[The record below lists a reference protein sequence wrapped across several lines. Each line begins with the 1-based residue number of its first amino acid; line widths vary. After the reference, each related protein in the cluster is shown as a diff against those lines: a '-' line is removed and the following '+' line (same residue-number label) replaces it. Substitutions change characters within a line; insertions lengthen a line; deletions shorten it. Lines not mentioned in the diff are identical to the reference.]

1 MSQFRWRMLIFGDF
15 DYCRMLILVVLIGG
29 ECWSVRISGAF
40 LSTVD
45 QSGSVTLAS
54 GPSASFGQ
62 SGFGQTSSGSSQ
74 TGGGRNNQSVTPQA
88 STFVSPQAN
97 NVFAS
102 SPVYYTSAP
111 HTVAFPQGFSASGSP
126 YAQSIVHSNKPLSS
140 PVYTQY
146 VASSPSPYA
155 HHSAMMQSSPTGAAQ
170 LHIATPEAV
179 CK

>member
-1 MSQFRWRMLIFGDF
+1 MPNSDENDTSNEADVNNSNGHGDTNA
-15 DYCRMLILVVLIGG
+15 L
-29 ECWSVRISGAF
+29 SSA
-40 LSTVD
+40 STVD

-170 LHIATPEAV
+170 LHIATPEVLDDNAWQ
-179 CK
+179 CASRQW